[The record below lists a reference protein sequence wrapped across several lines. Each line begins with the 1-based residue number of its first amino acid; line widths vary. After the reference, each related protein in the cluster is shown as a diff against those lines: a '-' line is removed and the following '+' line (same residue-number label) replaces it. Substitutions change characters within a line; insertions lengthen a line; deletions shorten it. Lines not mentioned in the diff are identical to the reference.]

1 MKSKFI
7 IIGLFIT
14 SIVSGQ
20 RYDVLA
26 GNIKNLKEISQY
38 NVTFD
43 YLGIKVYTFETEEAY
58 LTEKMQKRKDN
69 EEKAEKFKENW
80 YSDRTNK
87 YEPRF
92 MAYFNESFEKG
103 QVKVEKND
111 AIKYTMNIK
120 TTWIYPGYTLAK
132 VEPAKISAIITVFET
147 QSPNNVLVQLA
158 FDKAIGITKELTHDQ
173 GYRIAGAYEKLA
185 KNMVMQLK
193 RFL

>member
-7 IIGLFIT
+7 ILVLFIT
-14 SIVSGQ
+14 SMVSAQ

-43 YLGIKVYTFETEEAY
+43 YSGIKVYTFETEEAY
-58 LTEKMQKRKDN
+58 LAEKMQKRKDN
-69 EEKAEKFKENW
+69 EEKAVKFKENW
-80 YSDRTNK
+80 YSDRINK

-147 QSPNNVLVQLA
+147 QNPNNVLVQLA